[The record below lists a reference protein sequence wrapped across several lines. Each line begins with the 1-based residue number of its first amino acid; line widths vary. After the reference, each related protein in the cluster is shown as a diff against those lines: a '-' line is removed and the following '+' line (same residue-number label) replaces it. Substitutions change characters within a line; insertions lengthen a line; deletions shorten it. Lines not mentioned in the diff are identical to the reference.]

1 MKLTAYKLSEETKEA
16 IVAESR
22 SAYGLHTYVSLFSS
36 AGVGCYG
43 FKKEGFYCIATVELL
58 EKRLKIQSYNKKCVY
73 ESGYICGDM
82 TKQETKDKVFAEL
95 KV

>member
-1 MKLTAYKLSEETKEA
+1 MASVFDIDKKELLALWLADKVTKLISEDGQVARNALSLAVENLEQNDEVKKHINFLKKQKEA

-43 FKKEGFYCIATVELL
+43 F
-58 EKRLKIQSYNKKCVY
+58 
-73 ESGYICGDM
+73 
-82 TKQETKDKVFAEL
+82 
-95 KV
+95 

>member
-1 MKLTAYKLSEETKEA
+1 MKLKAYKLSEETKEA

-58 EKRLKIQSYNKKCVY
+58 EKRLKYNH
-73 ESGYICGDM
+73 I
-82 TKQETKDKVFAEL
+82 TKMCI
-95 KV
+95 